1 MPSTS
6 NESFLKKEKIKI
18 PFRKTIRYHKSKA
31 DIKKESDALVQ
42 KLRMASMERRTK
54 NSTNDQLP
62 SKKQEKPEEKNLRIF
77 NALYVTPYDDPERR
91 KKILNNSSNDNSTL
105 SSDSG
110 KDSMDFFKFIVG
122 KKGTDTKEPVKR
134 NDKVNDKSG
143 TRKKSNSKSVKS
155 KRSSD
160 LLMPFTLPII
170 KNKEESPKKRKEK
183 NILSTSK
190 TQSSSIKS
198 ITRTSIGTPEK
209 ITLPPINNG
218 NVNLKTST
226 TMVAE
231 NHLKSGRPNPIPVSV
246 MVLPCPQNV
255 VHINKSHPIEKD
267 ETSIKSVEFEA
278 QLGGVPGK
286 GVPASDSLLKDV
298 LQKINNKKRILDEK
312 SLIRLSLRNAFTNKI
327 QFKFIQPVE
336 STLESLKKRLKNK
349 YNFIGYLFYK
359 GKELVGDDKKLSEF
373 NLPQDCELDI
383 TPKIT
388 SGDYTRQQYSQMCRS
403 LDQKKQF
410 VKNLN
415 EIIEGLEPSK
425 PKDFATKK
433 IIAEFETMTES
444 QRKLF
449 DEDMKNKFT
458 KLKEKR
464 DDRRQKKKSFFH
476 KPITDKNS
484 KIKITTFRKKSS
496 TRMDRS
502 SRSTK

>member
-1 MPSTS
+1 MSSTS
-6 NESFLKKEKIKI
+6 NASSSNKEKIKI
-18 PFRKTIRYHKSKA
+18 PFRKTMRYHKSKA

-62 SKKQEKPEEKNLRIF
+62 PKKQEKPEEKNMRIF
-77 NALYVTPYDDPERR
+77 NALYVTPYDDPEM
-91 KKILNNSSNDNSTL
+91 KKKFLNNSSNDSST
-105 SSDSG
+105 SSGDSG
-110 KDSMDFFKFIVG
+110 KDSMDFFKFIIG
-122 KKGTDTKEPVKR
+122 KKGTDSKEPVKK
-134 NDKVNDKSG
+134 NNKVNDKG
-143 TRKKSNSKSVKS
+143 GAPKKSKSKGVKS
-155 KRSSD
+155 KRSSN
-160 LLMPFTLPII
+160 LLMPLSLPTIT
-170 KNKEESPKKRKEK
+170 NKAESSKKRMEK

-198 ITRTSIGTPEK
+198 TTRTSIGTPEK
-209 ITLPPINNG
+209 IALPPINNG

-226 TMVAE
+226 SMVTE
-231 NHLKSGRPNPIPVSV
+231 NHSKSEKSNPIPVSV
-246 MVLPCPQNV
+246 MVLPRPQNV
-255 VHINKSHPIEKD
+255 VLTNKSHPIEKD

-298 LQKINNKKRILDEK
+298 LQRINCKKRALDEK

-403 LDQKKQF
+403 LDQKKQL

-425 PKDFATKK
+425 PKDLTTKR

-449 DEDMKNKFT
+449 DEDMKNKLT

-476 KPITDKNS
+476 KSITDKTS
-484 KIKITTFRKKSS
+484 KVKITSLKKKSS
-496 TRMDRS
+496 TRINNS
-502 SRSTK
+502 SKSTK